1 MVSPCESKLNN
12 SKPKMDRIP
21 TYHLDPG
28 PISENLFI
36 IKYITFQ
43 NLFMALHTPENKF
56 IFFKWGE
63 KIYIITE
70 FNITSIVHSRTKLRS
85 CSEAIHAAVH
95 FNLLVW
101 LNAFIH
107 PVKGVIIIN
116 LPVLVTSQLH
126 ADACTEETQ
135 AFPPCCHI

>member
-1 MVSPCESKLNN
+1 
-12 SKPKMDRIP
+12 MDRIP
-21 TYHLDPG
+21 TYHQNWG
-28 PISENLFI
+28 VISAKLFVSI
-36 IKYITFQ
+36 QYCKISLWISAPKK
-43 NLFMALHTPENKF
+43 KF
-56 IFFKWGE
+56 IYFLKWGE
-63 KIYIITE
+63 KIYISTE
-70 FNITSIVHSRTKLRS
+70 FNITSTVCSKTKLRS

-126 ADACTEETQ
+126 VDACTEETQ
-135 AFPPCCHI
+135 VLPPCCHTPERIEGGCSNR